1 MDKSYIVAVDGPS
14 GAGKSTIAQEL
25 AKSLDIAYIDT
36 GAMYRACA
44 LYLSERGVENFS
56 STTDIVKYLSDIKIK
71 LEPGR
76 VLLNGRDVSKLIRT
90 GEISRLASDI
100 SAIKEVRDILV
111 EMQREMGKKE
121 SVVMDGRDIGTNVFP
136 DADYKIFLVASLEE
150 RAKRRYKELLERGE
164 NADLSQ
170 VKEDMRQRD
179 HNDST
184 RKYNPLKQAED
195 AILIDSTGMGINQ
208 VVDKIL
214 KIIKER

>member
-44 LYLSERGVENFS
+44 LYLSERGVKNFS
-56 STTDIVKYLSDIKIK
+56 STDIVKYLSDIKIK

-111 EMQREMGKKE
+111 EMQREMGEKE

-170 VKEDMRQRD
+170 ATQIGRASCR
-179 HNDST
+179 
-184 RKYNPLKQAED
+184 
-195 AILIDSTGMGINQ
+195 
-208 VVDKIL
+208 
-214 KIIKER
+214 ERV

>member
-1 MDKSYIVAVDGPS
+1 MKKIIFFALCIV
-14 GAGKSTIAQEL
+14 L
-25 AKSLDIAYIDT
+25 
-36 GAMYRACA
+36 
-44 LYLSERGVENFS
+44 F
-56 STTDIVKYLSDIKIK
+56 
-71 LEPGR
+71 
-76 VLLNGRDVSKLIRT
+76 
-90 GEISRLASDI
+90 
-100 SAIKEVRDILV
+100 
-111 EMQREMGKKE
+111 
-121 SVVMDGRDIGTNVFP
+121 DIGTASADNTVIIVSDDIDVFYWDRTYNSFLAYYEYKA

>member
-1 MDKSYIVAVDGPS
+1 MQFFSFFF
-14 GAGKSTIAQEL
+14 TAQRFFDL
-25 AKSLDIAYIDT
+25 
-36 GAMYRACA
+36 CA

-56 STTDIVKYLSDIKIK
+56 STDIVKYLSDIKIK

-170 VKEDMRQRD
+170 VEEDMRQRD